1 MKAGYINIIVLFA
14 LITGVLLYRYKF
26 RDYTTDFAK
35 LEAGLSG
42 IDKYFHQGSKIVL
55 KNDLPDGG
63 NTGSFANYLIA
74 PAAIKKPSG
83 ATDTTL
89 VLTTLLVTDSATKA
103 ILASTN
109 TIWRYADDKYQMI
122 LVQNKPH

>member
-1 MKAGYINIIVLFA
+1 MKAGYINLIVLLA
-14 LITGVLLYRYKF
+14 LIAGVVLYRYKY
-26 RDYTTDFAK
+26 RDYTSDFAK

-42 IDKYFHQGSKIVL
+42 IDKFFHQGSKIVL

-74 PAAIKKPSG
+74 PAAIKKPG
-83 ATDTTL
+83 GTTDTIL
-89 VLTTLLVTDSATKA
+89 VLTTLLVTDSVTKA
-103 ILASTN
+103 LLASAN

-122 LVQNKPH
+122 LVYNKPH

>member
-1 MKAGYINIIVLFA
+1 MKAGYINLIVLLA
-14 LITGVLLYRYKF
+14 LIAGVVLYRYKY
-26 RDYTTDFAK
+26 RDYTSDFAK

-42 IDKYFHQGSKIVL
+42 IDKYFHQGSRIVL

-74 PAAIKKPSG
+74 PAAIKKPG
-83 ATDTTL
+83 GTTDTTL
-89 VLTTLLVTDSATKA
+89 VLTTLLVTDSVTKA
-103 ILASTN
+103 LLASAN

-122 LVQNKPH
+122 LVYNKPH